1 MGDRCC
7 SGCALVQ
14 PAGSFACLRPYDKL
28 VGESRQGAARR
39 LVEPAAVQA
48 QEWTVPTAA
57 GHRLGSRVGPA
68 FQACAWLNLNPARPG
83 PGLGTKAPLPLG
95 LSQGHEEAAAVT
107 AALVKVTSPDY
118 SGERGSERSGW
129 RGGAL
134 GAGRCRCGGAG
145 RDPGPE
151 GAGRDLGSRRAGP
164 WPARVPGAR
173 MTACGWGEMAA
184 GEKGAGAGGGS
195 RGLRDWGRGLGVGA
209 ETWREAWGLTGVRA
223 LGRERESV

>member
-14 PAGSFACLRPYDKL
+14 PVGSFACLRPYDKL

-68 FQACAWLNLNPARPG
+68 FQACAWLNLNPGRPG
-83 PGLGTKAPLPLG
+83 PGLRTKAPLPLG

-129 RGGAL
+129 RGGA
-134 GAGRCRCGGAG
+134 
-145 RDPGPE
+145 
-151 GAGRDLGSRRAGP
+151 GP
-164 WPARVPGAR
+164 WAPAA
-173 MTACGWGEMAA
+173 
-184 GEKGAGAGGGS
+184 AGAGGRGEIP
-195 RGLRDWGRGLGVGA
+195 GLRGRGGTSARGGRDHGRLGSQ
-209 ETWREAWGLTGVRA
+209 
-223 LGRERESV
+223 GRE